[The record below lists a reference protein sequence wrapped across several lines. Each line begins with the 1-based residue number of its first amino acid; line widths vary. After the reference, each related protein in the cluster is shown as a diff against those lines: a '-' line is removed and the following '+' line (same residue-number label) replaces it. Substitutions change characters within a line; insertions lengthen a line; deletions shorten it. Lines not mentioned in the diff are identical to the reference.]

1 MSVQLFL
8 DSNILIYAAMKMGR
22 EPAKTP
28 RAAEIVA
35 HGDFG
40 VSAQVLQEFFVNV
53 TRKSPR
59 NMDPM
64 AVETAMEWIEMLVL
78 QPCVA
83 IDTTIVRNAIV
94 KARRFMIDYWDAA
107 ILTAAESLGAEI
119 VYSEDLNH
127 GQVYGSVR
135 VLNPFR

>member
-8 DSNILIYAAMKMGR
+8 DSNILIYAAMKKGR
-22 EPAKTP
+22 EPVKTP

-35 HGDFG
+35 QGDFG
-40 VSAQVLQEFFVNV
+40 ISAQVLQEFFVNV

-59 NMDPM
+59 NSDPM
-64 AVETAMEWIEMLVL
+64 PVETAMAWIEMLVL
-78 QPCVA
+78 QPCAPV
-83 IDTTIVRNAIV
+83 DTTVVRNAIV
-94 KARRFMIDYWDAA
+94 KSKRFMIDYWDAA
-107 ILTAAESLGAEI
+107 ILSAAESLGAET

-135 VLNPFR
+135 VVNPFR